1 MTTAVVV
8 TSIVTTNLGEAG
20 CLDHLLEQI
29 RTNDRSLL
37 NRLSAVDGEA
47 TVVTAVLDLAEFVT
61 YASEWLHR
69 RQTTP
74 PEFKFPEPAF
84 GEMDQLG
91 VATGVSQPATA
102 ATTVVTDHMSEVEFM
117 DYTLHQMRQSNGVA
131 VGQYSGAALAAIEE
145 EPIGEDFARRPFLY

>member
-37 NRLSAVDGEA
+37 RRLSAVDGEA
-47 TVVTAVLDLAEFVT
+47 TVVTAVLDLAEFVS

-69 RQTTP
+69 RQAPP
-74 PEFKFPEPAF
+74 PEFKFPEPTF
-84 GEMDQLG
+84 GEMDQRG
-91 VATGVSQPATA
+91 VATGVSQPIA
-102 ATTVVTDHMSEVEFM
+102 AGTTVVTDHMSEAEFM
-117 DYTLHQMRQSNGVA
+117 DYTLNQMRQGSGVP
-131 VGQYSGAALAAIEE
+131 VGQYSGEALAAIEE
-145 EPIGEDFARRPFLY
+145 EPIGEDFARHPYLY